1 MAKLTVVIS
10 FLKEIVKRY
19 FMIIFFPL
27 VSFFAF
33 TSFGILKLLGP
44 ILFQL
49 LCIHCKTMVSFSICT
64 IMDIAVVFPDHLSDI

>member
-1 MAKLTVVIS
+1 MARLTVVIT
-10 FLKEIVKRY
+10 FLKEIVKRYMY

-49 LCIHCKTMVSFSICT
+49 LCT
-64 IMDIAVVFPDHLSDI
+64 L